1 MEAAKA
7 AARARMRD
15 TVRSAPGARPGAAM
29 TTYGA
34 AVVTVFCH
42 SCDRHFCDAFVL
54 LPLTDVQE
62 GMTYLQRHVPE
73 DVEEGAASAAR
84 LLQLDVCQRRDSTS
98 QHRQSQSATDFV
110 SSPHAGLVAA
120 ECLQRVRDN
129 VVWPRVDQQ
138 R

>member
-1 MEAAKA
+1 LCLLIFLQLDDPHETAQHSHEPNLSALVEAAKA

-15 TVRSAPGARPGAAM
+15 TVRSCARSSPRCSDDD
-29 TTYGA
+29 
-34 AVVTVFCH
+34 VRSCCVTVFCH

-73 DVEEGAASAAR
+73 DVEE
-84 LLQLDVCQRRDSTS
+84 LHQ
-98 QHRQSQSATDFV
+98 
-110 SSPHAGLVAA
+110 HAGLVAA
-120 ECLQRVRDN
+120 ECLERVRDD
-129 VVWPRVDQQ
+129 VVWPRADQQ